1 MKKMSDVDEAGCS
14 CIQNILR
21 ENISCFQAFLKV
33 ITADLTHFPLFQ
45 LSIWEIKSIYLY
57 YILPGR

>member
-1 MKKMSDVDEAGCS
+1 MSDVDEAGCS

-45 LSIWEIKSIYLY
+45 LSI
-57 YILPGR
+57 